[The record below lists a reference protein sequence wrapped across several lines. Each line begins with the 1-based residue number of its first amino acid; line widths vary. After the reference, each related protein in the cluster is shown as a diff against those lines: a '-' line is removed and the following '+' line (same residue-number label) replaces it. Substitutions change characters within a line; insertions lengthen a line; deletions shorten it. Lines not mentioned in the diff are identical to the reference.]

1 MRGKITL
8 SRRSALLGAT
18 TVAASALQPAWPTGI
33 KSAKAQ
39 TAPSTPASETPYVFE
54 GGYPTKDTT
63 QRARDDMDYQL
74 AIVAYHFWYPTVSI
88 EGFFNGNRQIG
99 IADNQALPLAQCTP
113 HWVAFTG
120 NSDTPYACG
129 VLDVKNSPMV
139 IELPAGPFVSLVDD
153 HHQRWVVD
161 MGIPGPDAGKGGK
174 YVILPPDYKGEPPAG
189 HHAARSSTFKNLW
202 VLRSIPQNGDVN
214 AAIQAAQTI
223 KVYPLSDPA
232 KALKYVDVTGK
243 NITGTCVPWEDNI
256 QYWQKLHEVLSF
268 EPILDEY
275 RAMYGVLS
283 QLGIEKGKPF
293 NPDARMKTILERAA
307 RDGKG
312 QMLAASFDS
321 PRPDR
326 IVWPDRHWEWA
337 GFVSDNGN
345 FDMPSG
351 IDQEGRDRWFM
362 QAIAASPAMF
372 NRSPNAGSLYWLGVR
387 DKGGNWLD
395 GGKTYKLTVPQP
407 VPARLFW
414 SVTVYDPETRS
425 QVVTDQDNA
434 ALRSLF
440 ELKDVSKATPTELY
454 FGPKAPAG
462 QEARWVKT
470 IPGKG
475 WFTYFRIYGPQ
486 GPAFDGAWRPGDF
499 EEIRGDP

>member
-1 MRGKITL
+1 MSAQITL
-8 SRRSALLGAT
+8 SRRNTLLGAT
-18 TVAASALQPAWPTGI
+18 TLAAASALGPARTTGMAQANAQ
-33 KSAKAQ
+33 SAPNIA
-39 TAPSTPASETPYVFE
+39 ASGNPYTFE

-63 QRARDDMDYQL
+63 QRARDDMDYQR
-74 AIVAYHFWYPTVSI
+74 AIVAYHFWYPTVSL

-120 NSDTPYACG
+120 NSDTPYAVG
-129 VLDVKNSPMV
+129 VLDVKDAPMV

-153 HHQRWVVD
+153 HHQRWVID

-174 YVILPPDYKGEPPAG
+174 YIVLPPDYKGEPPAG
-189 HHAARSSTFKNLW
+189 YHAARSSTFKNFW

-223 KVYPLSDPA
+223 KVYPLSDPT
-232 KALKYVDVTGK
+232 KVLKYVDVTGK
-243 NITGTCVPWEDNI
+243 DIAGSCVPWEDNI
-256 QYWQKLHEVLSF
+256 QYWQKLHEVLDF
-268 EPILDEY
+268 EPLLNEY

-293 NPDARMKTILERAA
+293 DPDARMKAILERAA

-326 IVWPDRHWEWA
+326 IVWKDRRWEWA

-345 FDMPSG
+345 FDTPSG

-362 QAIAASPAMF
+362 QALAGSPAMF

-387 DKGGNWLD
+387 DKDGNWLD

-425 QVVTDQDNA
+425 QIATDQDKA

-440 ELKDVSKATPTELY
+440 ELKDVSKTAPTELY
-454 FGPKAPAG
+454 FGPSTPTG
-462 QEARWVKT
+462 QEVRWIKT

-486 GPAFDGAWRPGDF
+486 SPAFDGTWSPGDF
-499 EEIRGDP
+499 EAVS

>member
-1 MRGKITL
+1 MSAQITL
-8 SRRSALLGAT
+8 SRRNTLLGAT
-18 TVAASALQPAWPTGI
+18 TLAAASALGPARATGMAQAYAQ
-33 KSAKAQ
+33 SAPNIA
-39 TAPSTPASETPYVFE
+39 ASGNPHTFE

-63 QRARDDMDYQL
+63 QRARDDMDYQR
-74 AIVAYHFWYPTVSI
+74 AIVAYHFWYPTVSL

-120 NSDTPYACG
+120 NSDTPYAVG
-129 VLDVKNSPMV
+129 VLDVKDAPMV

-153 HHQRWVVD
+153 HHQRWVID

-174 YVILPPDYKGEPPAG
+174 YIVLPPDYKGEPPAG
-189 HHAARSSTFKNLW
+189 YHAARSSTFKNFW

-223 KVYPLSDPA
+223 KVYPLSDPT
-232 KALKYVDVTGK
+232 KVLKYVDVTGK
-243 NITGTCVPWEDNI
+243 DIAGSCVPWEDNI
-256 QYWQKLHEVLSF
+256 QYWQKLHEVLDF
-268 EPILDEY
+268 EPLLNEY

-293 NPDARMKTILERAA
+293 DPDARMKAILERAA

-326 IVWPDRHWEWA
+326 IVWKDRRWEWA

-345 FDMPSG
+345 FDTPSG
-351 IDQEGRDRWFM
+351 IDEEGRDRWFM
-362 QAIAASPAMF
+362 QALAGSPAMF

-387 DKGGNWLD
+387 DRNGNWLD

-425 QVVTDQDNA
+425 QIVTDQDKA

-454 FGPKAPAG
+454 FGPSAPTG
-462 QEARWVKT
+462 REGRWIKT

-486 GPAFDGAWRPGDF
+486 GPAFDGSWSPSDF
-499 EEIRGDP
+499 EAVS